1 VKLVVH
7 IWGTKN
13 KVLVNKFKELETAS
27 MDENVRNMYRA
38 INELQKCYQPW
49 TKLIKDEKVI
59 CLQIPTKFWI
69 HREMTSVSYWM
80 YMGSWMYGSW
90 STHQWATNV
99 QA

>member
-1 VKLVVH
+1 VKLVD

-13 KVLVNKFKELETAS
+13 KPLTNKFKELETDS
-27 MDENVRNMYRA
+27 MNENAGNMYRA

-49 TKLIKDEKVI
+49 TNLIKDEEVI

-69 HREMTSVSYWM
+69 HTEMTSASYWM
-80 YMGSWMYGSW
+80 YMGSQMYGSW
-90 STHQWATNV
+90 STHQCTTNV